1 MSNWVSTRKF
11 RLVKEPTRH
20 YVLQHNNAGNTE
32 INVPKNIAN
41 KLQAQRWLRA
51 HPNAVR
57 NPTRYRAKGK
67 KASPMTAWMLPN
79 ELRRRHQFP
88 GKELRIYKYAKGVVF
103 PGKMSPKFSPTGNI
117 VENLRR
123 SGKIESYSPSQNN
136 WNLPANAKFA
146 NAFKRKQL
154 AGKGRQGIVF
164 VVSPFKGG
172 QKPFALKV
180 MPRDLAAAARREPQP
195 IDVEFNIQK
204 KAQACSPQVVRVYKS
219 YRRENFLESNKIDM
233 PNVQNSSKYDKTKQG
248 ILMMEYCPGGN
259 ALEWLKWSK
268 QTDDTTLQ
276 RMIREVLGALF
287 NIQSKYPYFR
297 HNDLHLQNVFVGE
310 RGFMIGDFG
319 WARLEKSGTNPAVN
333 TANGTQTASHW
344 GVGPKTNARYD
355 YHMFLNELLA
365 WAESHDKAKHPKTI
379 AFLREV
385 IPAGYRGKDSV
396 HTEEWRLKYN
406 DPCPGLPTLAQVLRN
421 PFLKSVSSP
430 ELRAIKAKLKKTGRK
445 LTPARAKSATPPR
458 PKTMTLSP
466 VPVPSASPRIRSANL
481 KAAKARLRKVQ
492 NKTPVGKKKNTTAR
506 VATRANIGVVARKRV
521 PIPRAVLKSNKFNR
535 LVEEIRT
542 SQSPKQVLTSQGTYV
557 NETYNN
563 ARNRARTKAMNRI
576 ENRISRGMDP
586 FSQSPLRPRPKSASP
601 PKAISPKLAPLVKK
615 AVIHLVKTK
624 PVEPKKVK
632 MVMTNKVKPPSPG
645 KKVLH
650 QYSPTS
656 GRIKVR
662 GPTGRLAYVNGSTI
676 TMNFLK
682 ALATQRGV
690 NVKGLRSKVNIAK
703 RIFSRNNK

>member
-51 HPNAVR
+51 HPSAVK
-57 NPTRYRAKGK
+57 NPTRYRAKGR
-67 KASPMTAWMLPN
+67 KASPMTTWMLPN

-88 GKELRIYKYAKGVVF
+88 GNGLRIYKYAKGVVF

-117 VENLRR
+117 AENMRR
-123 SGKIESYSPSQNN
+123 AGKIESYSPSQNN

-146 NAFKRKQL
+146 NAFKRKLL

-172 QKPFALKV
+172 QKPFALKI
-180 MPRDLAAAARREPQP
+180 MPRDLAAASRREPQP

-219 YRRENFLESNKIDM
+219 YRREGFLPVDKINM

-259 ALEWLKWSK
+259 CLEWLKWSK
-268 QTDDTTLQ
+268 QTDDATLR
-276 RMIREVLGALF
+276 RMIKDVLGALF
-287 NIQSKYPYFR
+287 KIQGKYPYFR
-297 HNDLHLQNVFVGE
+297 HNDLHLQNVFVGD

-319 WARLEKSGTNPAVN
+319 WSRLEKSGTNPAVN

-344 GVGPKTNARYD
+344 GVGPNTNARYD
-355 YHMFLNELLA
+355 HHMFLNELLA
-365 WAESHDKAKHPKTI
+365 WAETHDKAKHPKTI
-379 AFLREV
+379 AFLKEV
-385 IPAGYRGKDSV
+385 IPSGYRGKDSV

-406 DPCPGLPTLAQVLRN
+406 DPCPGLPTLAQVLKN

-430 ELRAIKAKLKKTGRK
+430 ELRAVKAKLKKTGRK

-458 PKTMTLSP
+458 PKPKSLSP
-466 VPVPSASPRIRSANL
+466 VPVPSSSPRIRSANL
-481 KAAKARLRKVQ
+481 RAAKARLRKV
-492 NKTPVGKKKNTTAR
+492 KKSVGKKKNTTAR
-506 VATRANIGVVARKRV
+506 TATRANIGVVARKRV

-542 SQSPKQVLTSQGTYV
+542 SQSPKRVLTSQGTYV

-601 PKAISPKLAPLVKK
+601 PKAKNLAPLVKK
-615 AVIHLVKTK
+615 AVALLVKTK
-624 PVEPKKVK
+624 PVSPKKVK
-632 MVMTNKVKPPSPG
+632 IVVTNKVNP
-645 KKVLH
+645 VLH

-676 TMNFLK
+676 TMNFIK
-682 ALATQRGV
+682 KLAAERGV
-690 NVKGLRSKVNIAK
+690 NVKGLRSKVDIAK

>member
-1 MSNWVSTRKF
+1 MSNWVSSRKF
-11 RLVKEPTRH
+11 RLIKEPTRH

-32 INVPKNIAN
+32 INVPKNITD

-57 NPTRYRAKGK
+57 NPTRYTAKRK
-67 KASPMTAWMLPN
+67 KTSPMSMFLLPN

-88 GKELRIYKYAKGVVF
+88 MKELRIYKYAKGVVF

-117 VENLRR
+117 MENLRR
-123 SGKIESYSPSQNN
+123 AGKIEAYSPSQNN
-136 WNLPANAKFA
+136 WNLPANAKFE
-146 NAFKRKQL
+146 NAFKRSKL

-172 QKPFALKV
+172 KKPFALKI
-180 MPRDLAAAARREPQP
+180 MPRDLGAAVRREAQP

-219 YRRENFLESNKIDM
+219 YRRQDFLPVNKIDM

-248 ILMMEYCPGGN
+248 ILLMEYCPGGN

-268 QTDDTTLQ
+268 QTDDETLQ
-276 RMIREVLGALF
+276 RMIKDVLGALF
-287 NIQSKYPYFR
+287 KIQNKYPYFR
-297 HNDLHLQNVFVGE
+297 HNDLHFQNVFVGE

-319 WARLEKSGTNPAVN
+319 WSRLEKSGTNPAVN
-333 TANGTQTASHW
+333 TANGTKTASHW
-344 GVGPKTNARYD
+344 GVGPKTNSRYD

-365 WAESHDKAKHPKTI
+365 WAETHDKAKHPKTI

-385 IPAGYRGKDSV
+385 IPSGYRGKDAL

-406 DPCPGLPTLAQVLRN
+406 DPCPGLPMLAQVLKH

-430 ELRAIKAKLKKTGRK
+430 ELRAVKAKLKKTGRK
-445 LTPARAKSATPPR
+445 MTPPR
-458 PKTMTLSP
+458 VKSAPKRLSTPPKAKTLTLSP
-466 VPVPSASPRIRSANL
+466 VPVPSASITSAKL
-481 KAAKARLRKVQ
+481 KAARAKLKPARPLRKLLNASQLKAARAKLKAAVKATAVPRNILKHEKFDKLVAWYWMNNGGKPGENAWNAAR
-492 NKTPVGKKKNTTAR
+492 NKA
-506 VATRANIGVVARKRV
+506 I
-521 PIPRAVLKSNKFNR
+521 R
-535 LVEEIRT
+535 LVELR
-542 SQSPKQVLTSQGTYV
+542 LH
-557 NETYNN
+557 
-563 ARNRARTKAMNRI
+563 
-576 ENRISRGMDP
+576 RGNLP
-586 FSQSPLRPRPKSASP
+586 FSPGGAILAPKSVTKILAIPHKASLEAVKEP
-601 PKAISPKLAPLVKK
+601 AKNLAAAVARMRERASNMAAKRVKLV
-615 AVIHLVKTK
+615 V
-624 PVEPKKVK
+624 
-632 MVMTNKVKPPSPG
+632 TNKMKPPSPG

-650 QYSPTS
+650 MYSPTS
-656 GRIKVR
+656 GRLKVR

-682 ALATQRGV
+682 GLASQRGV
-690 NVKGLRSKVNIAK
+690 NVKGLRSKVEIAK

>member
-51 HPNAVR
+51 HPNAVK

-88 GKELRIYKYAKGVVF
+88 GNDLRIYKYAKGVVF

-123 SGKIESYSPSQNN
+123 AGKIEAYSPSQNN

-146 NAFKRKQL
+146 NAFKRKKL

-180 MPRDLAAAARREPQP
+180 VPRDLAAASRREPQP

-219 YRRENFLESNKIDM
+219 YRRQDFLEANKIDM

-268 QTDDTTLQ
+268 QTGDATLQ
-276 RMIREVLGALF
+276 RMIKEVLGALF
-287 NIQSKYPYFR
+287 KIQSKYPYFR

-333 TANGTQTASHW
+333 TANGTRTASHW
-344 GVGPKTNARYD
+344 GVGPNTNSRYD

-365 WAESHDKAKHPKTI
+365 WAETHDKAKHPKTI
-379 AFLREV
+379 AFLKEV
-385 IPAGYRGKDSV
+385 IPSGYRGKDSV

-406 DPCPGLPTLAQVLRN
+406 DPCPGLPTLAQVLKN

-430 ELRAIKAKLKKTGRK
+430 ELRAVKAKLKKTGRK
-445 LTPARAKSATPPR
+445 MTPPR
-458 PKTMTLSP
+458 VKSAPKRLSTPPKPKTLSP

-481 KAAKARLRKVQ
+481 KAARAKLKPVRPLRKLSPSQLKAARAKLKHAVR
-492 NKTPVGKKKNTTAR
+492 GKGVPRNVIKHAKFDKLIEWYWRNNGGKPGENAWNSAR
-506 VATRANIGVVARKRV
+506 SKA
-521 PIPRAVLKSNKFNR
+521 LR
-535 LVEEIRT
+535 LVELR
-542 SQSPKQVLTSQGTYV
+542 LH
-557 NETYNN
+557 
-563 ARNRARTKAMNRI
+563 
-576 ENRISRGMDP
+576 RGNLP
-586 FSQSPLRPRPKSASP
+586 FSPGGAILAPKSVTKILAIPHKASLEAV
-601 PKAISPKLAPLVKK
+601 KAPTKNLAAAAARMRQHAANLAAKRVKI
-615 AVIHLVKTK
+615 VVT
-624 PVEPKKVK
+624 
-632 MVMTNKVKPPSPG
+632 TKVKPASPG

-682 ALATQRGV
+682 SLAAQRGV